1 MHHRNLVSTRARST
15 VRTLSQHEELPLLRN
30 HLLRLDRASR
40 HDRFHGFTDDSFIEG
55 YAEKCASDGTIVIA
69 YFQDGVVR
77 GAAELHPPE
86 QSPDSLP
93 EIAFSVEAPSQR
105 RGVGSFLFRQ
115 LIAEARAKGYRKLRI
130 TTGAQN
136 VAMRALA
143 NKFGAHLTFSQGES
157 TGTIDVIKHGQPQ
170 SASVAGTLAAA
181 RVITAFNRAYWRMLF
196 KAA

>member
-1 MHHRNLVSTRARST
+1 M
-15 VRTLSQHEELPLLRN
+15 
-30 HLLRLDRASR
+30 RLDRAGR
-40 HDRFHGFTDDSFIEG
+40 HDRFHGFIDDSFIEG
-55 YAEKCASDGTIVIA
+55 YAEKCANDGTIVIA
-69 YFQDGVVR
+69 YFEDGVVR

-93 EIAFSVEAPSQR
+93 EIAFSVEAPARR

-143 NKFGAHLTFSQGES
+143 NKFGAHLTFSQSES